1 MQETKEMMAMK
12 ESNKKVL
19 TKRDITLLGFRSS
32 FLQASFNY
40 ERMQAGG
47 WTCSMLPTIEKIVW
61 QYFQISFVVRHALCS
76 LTLSAYVFGQERTYI
91 KYMNDHQ

>member
-1 MQETKEMMAMK
+1 MQETEEMMAMK

-47 WTCSMLPTIEKIVW
+47 WTCSMLPTIEKIHKGDK
-61 QYFQISFVVRHALCS
+61 QAISNSMKDNL
-76 LTLSAYVFGQERTYI
+76 
-91 KYMNDHQ
+91 